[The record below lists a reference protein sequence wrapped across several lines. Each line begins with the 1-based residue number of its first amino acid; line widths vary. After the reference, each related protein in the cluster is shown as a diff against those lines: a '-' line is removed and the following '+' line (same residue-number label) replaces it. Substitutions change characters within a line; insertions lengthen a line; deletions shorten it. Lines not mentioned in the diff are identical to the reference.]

1 MLTAEE
7 LGQIRRLHLQLQRRV
22 DSPFAGQY
30 RSAFRGMGMEFEE
43 VRPYVPGDDVRHID
57 WNVTARAGAPF
68 IKQFREERELTLILV
83 IDLSGSMRVGSGG
96 RGGGT
101 DKRLQTARIAGALA
115 LAAQRNGDHVGM
127 VAFSDDV
134 VQVLAPRRDRGH
146 AWQVLRAAFAPPPAA
161 RGTGLTG
168 ALERVGAL
176 SRRRAVVVVLS
187 DFCAEGP
194 WERPLRLLCG
204 RHHVNAFLVHD
215 PLEESLPAGLG
226 LIELE
231 DAETGARRLVDA
243 AAFGRRRP
251 LDERARDLRRAGA
264 ACTPVS
270 TADDPFHLLAMHF
283 ARLERLR

>member
-1 MLTAEE
+1 
-7 LGQIRRLHLQLQRRV
+7 
-22 DSPFAGQY
+22 
-30 RSAFRGMGMEFEE
+30 MGMEFEE

-231 DAETGARRLVDA
+231 DAETGTRRLVDA

-251 LDERARDLRRAGA
+251 LEERARDLRRAGA